1 MIFII
6 LSVFLLISLY
16 GVLKF
21 LADLIVG
28 VLPPIFKDDKKD
40 KK

>member
-1 MIFII
+1 MISII
-6 LSVFLLISLY
+6 IAIVLLLSVY
-16 GVLKF
+16 GILKF